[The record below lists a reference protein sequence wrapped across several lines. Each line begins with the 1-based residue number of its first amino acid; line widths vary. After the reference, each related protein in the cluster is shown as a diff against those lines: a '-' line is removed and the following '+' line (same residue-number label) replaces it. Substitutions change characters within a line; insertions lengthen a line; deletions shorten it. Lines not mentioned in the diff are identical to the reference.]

1 MTMNLS
7 PSTYQLLLVYTTYVI
22 AAGSPGPSN
31 MRIMGVAMHQ
41 GRKAGLMFAAG
52 VVTGSI
58 SWGLMAA
65 TGVSA
70 ILTRF
75 AEALIILK
83 IFGGLYLLY
92 LAFKAARAAVTSD
105 EKMAARAPNGNV
117 FLSGGQLYRRGLL
130 MHLSNPKSIL
140 SWIAL
145 VTLGLGTNSSWS
157 QMAAFL
163 GGCIILSITIFCGY
177 AIIFSTAPMVRLYRR
192 ARRWIEGILSL
203 VFAFAGIR
211 LLLSR

>member
-1 MTMNLS
+1 MNLS
-7 PSTYQLLLVYTTYVI
+7 PAAYQLLLVYTTYVI

-31 MRIMGVAMHQ
+31 MRIMDVAMNQ

-58 SWGLMAA
+58 FWGLMAA

-83 IFGGLYLLY
+83 IFGGFYLLY
-92 LAFKAARAAVTSD
+92 LAFKAGSAAMMSD
-105 EKMAARAPNGNV
+105 EKIAARSTSGDTL
-117 FLSGGQLYRRGLL
+117 LSGRELYRRGLL
-130 MHLSNPKSIL
+130 LHLSNPKSIL

-145 VTLGLGTNSSWS
+145 VTLGIGTNSSWP
-157 QMAAFL
+157 QVAAFL
-163 GGCIILSITIFCGY
+163 GGCIALSISIFCGY

-192 ARRWIEGILSL
+192 ARRWIEGVLSA

>member
-1 MTMNLS
+1 
-7 PSTYQLLLVYTTYVI
+7 
-22 AAGSPGPSN
+22 
-31 MRIMGVAMHQ
+31 MRIMGVAMNQ

-58 SWGLMAA
+58 FWGLMAA

-75 AEALIILK
+75 AEALIVLK

-92 LAFKAARAAVTSD
+92 LAFKAARAAMTSD
-105 EKMAARAPNGNV
+105 ETIAARATSGDA
-117 FLSGGQLYRRGLL
+117 FLSGGELYRRGLL
-130 MHLSNPKSIL
+130 LHLSNPKSIL

-145 VTLGLGTNSSWS
+145 VTLGLGTNSSWP
-157 QMAAFL
+157 QLTAFL
-163 GGCIILSITIFCGY
+163 GGCITLSITIFCGY
-177 AIIFSTAPMVRLYRR
+177 AIVFSTAPMVRMYRR
-192 ARRWIEGILSL
+192 ARRWIEGVLAA
-203 VFAFAGIR
+203 VFAVAGIR

>member
-1 MTMNLS
+1 MSLS
-7 PSTYQLLLVYTTYVI
+7 PAAYQLLLVYTTYVI

-41 GRKAGLMFAAG
+41 GRKAGLMFASG

-58 SWGLMAA
+58 FWGLMAA

-70 ILTRF
+70 ILTQF

-92 LAFKAARAAVTSD
+92 LAFKAARAAMTSD
-105 EKMAARAPNGNV
+105 EQIAAHNINGDAS
-117 FLSGGQLYRRGLL
+117 LSGGELYRRGLL
-130 MHLSNPKSIL
+130 LHLSNPKSIL

-145 VTLGLGTNSSWS
+145 VTLSLGTNSSWP

-163 GGCIILSITIFCGY
+163 GGCITLSITIFCGY
-177 AIIFSTAPMVRLYRR
+177 AIVFSTAPMLRLYRE
-192 ARRWIEGILSL
+192 ARRWIEGVLSA
-203 VFAFAGIR
+203 VFALAGIP